1 MRLTSTPPQ
10 EGDRTPGLF
19 ERGDLVG
26 LVLVAAAV
34 LWTFVAATSGG
45 DPWPMVGMFVLV
57 AAAYVFGRTAT
68 PAAPFLVPVLVVTVA
83 IVLGL
88 LTLVGALPEGA
99 DAPPLGY
106 VNARSAFF
114 VVAAA
119 AAVMLA
125 LLVRGRGGRIFV
137 LAVAAGFAAVPLF
150 SRSHAASFVVVLLL
164 PSAAAIALEG
174 RRLAVAVGL
183 SAVLLMATLA
193 ATSLVGAAP
202 GSEPARLVGEV
213 VGKRRVALWHDGLD
227 LMVQEPLTGVGP
239 GRFAAEA
246 ATAQTDFDARWA
258 HHGFLQQGAETG
270 LVGLGL
276 LVVLFLW
283 GFWRLAS
290 VPPSGMAVLGAF
302 ALSGLGILACSDYV
316 FHFPL
321 ITGTTA
327 ALVGSAVASSRAAEA
342 PRRRPDVARSWW
354 GGGRAEAMVDAGL
367 SRSPLQAVF
376 QWRAE
381 RKLSV
386 LAYHGI
392 EQRERFE
399 EHLAY
404 LRGNAH
410 PVSLEEVLDA
420 IEGRRGLPLRA
431 VLVTFDDG
439 DRTVL
444 DEALP
449 TLRSAGIPGV
459 AFVVAGLLDTD
470 DPFWWEEVER
480 LVLAGARLPELN
492 GQGAAHAVR
501 ALKNIPDERRVRV
514 IQDLR
519 SQRPDVRVRRPQLRA
534 TDLAALESDGIAV
547 GNHSM
552 THPCLGRCAD
562 GAVREEIAEA
572 HRVLESVLG
581 HPPRSFA
588 YPDGDWDPRADA
600 WLRELG
606 YQAGFLFD
614 HRVSTLPMAD
624 SLRISRLRVNSGTR
638 MDRFRTILS
647 GLHPAIHHLRTMAT
661 KGGRG

>member
-1 MRLTSTPPQ
+1 
-10 EGDRTPGLF
+10 
-19 ERGDLVG
+19 
-26 LVLVAAAV
+26 
-34 LWTFVAATSGG
+34 
-45 DPWPMVGMFVLV
+45 
-57 AAAYVFGRTAT
+57 
-68 PAAPFLVPVLVVTVA
+68 
-83 IVLGL
+83 
-88 LTLVGALPEGA
+88 
-99 DAPPLGY
+99 
-106 VNARSAFF
+106 
-114 VVAAA
+114 
-119 AAVMLA
+119 
-125 LLVRGRGGRIFV
+125 
-137 LAVAAGFAAVPLF
+137 
-150 SRSHAASFVVVLLL
+150 
-164 PSAAAIALEG
+164 
-174 RRLAVAVGL
+174 
-183 SAVLLMATLA
+183 
-193 ATSLVGAAP
+193 
-202 GSEPARLVGEV
+202 
-213 VGKRRVALWHDGLD
+213 
-227 LMVQEPLTGVGP
+227 
-239 GRFAAEA
+239 
-246 ATAQTDFDARWA
+246 

-283 GFWRLAS
+283 GFWRLVLAG
-290 VPPSGMAVLGAF
+290 PSGMAVMGAF
-302 ALSGLGILACSDYV
+302 ALGGLGILACSDYV

-321 ITGTTA
+321 VVAVTA
-327 ALVGSAVASSRAAEA
+327 GLLGAAVASPPTNRGTRPSR
-342 PRRRPDVARSWW
+342 W
-354 GGGRAEAMVDAGL
+354 GAGRAGAMLDVGL
-367 SRSPLQAVF
+367 RHSPLQAIF

-392 EQRERFE
+392 EQGERFE

-444 DEALP
+444 DVALP
-449 TLRSAGIPGV
+449 TLRSAGTPGV

-501 ALKNIPDERRVRV
+501 TLKDIPDERRVRM
-514 IQDLR
+514 IHDLR

-534 TDLAALESDGIAV
+534 SDLAALESGGIAV
-547 GNHSM
+547 GNHSL
-552 THPCLGRCAD
+552 THPCLGRCSDA
-562 GAVREEIAEA
+562 AVRDEIAEA
-572 HRVLESVLG
+572 HRVLESTLG

-588 YPDGDWDPRADA
+588 YPDGDWDPRAGA

-606 YQAGFLFD
+606 YKAGFLFD
-614 HRVSTLPMAD
+614 HRVSTLPMPD